1 MSSLSY
7 LGEKLQHLFSSIF
20 LYVSCL
26 CGSTCFL
33 ISSLYRSILFKVN
46 KFFIQLFYFIF
57 ISIFGFLI
65 LRNLNPRHSED
76 FTSTNLDLF
85 FTSVSS
91 ATISSMS
98 TLEMEVFS
106 NSQLIVIT
114 FLMFIGGEV
123 FISMIELYLIRPKF
137 KPWRKNSKIESILS
151 SNNSTTSS
159 PRNSNFNNDDDYNI
173 ELDIVVLPD
182 SPKSIKSD
190 KDKDDFTSS
199 DNNLKYQSI
208 KFLGVVTLV
217 YLLVIN
223 IVGMSLV
230 LMYLAFVSSAKDVLI
245 NKGLNT
251 YIFTIFTTISSF
263 VSCGFV
269 PTNENMMVFSKN
281 SGLLWI
287 LIPLL
292 LVGNALYP
300 MCLRFSIRLM
310 GKLFVSKKREAKYL
324 LKNSR
329 EIGHLHL
336 FSRQHSRLLVV
347 TMFGF
352 ILVQFILFCA
362 LEWNS
367 NGLNGLNSY
376 QRFVG
381 SLFQVVN
388 ARHTGETIV
397 DISTLSPPIL
407 VMFIVMMY
415 LPPYTSFIPV
425 KGVEENTEEYLFGEK
440 QKRGKVVENF
450 IFSQLCY
457 LSLFIVLICITER
470 KKMKDDP
477 LNFNVLNITLEV
489 ISAYGNVGF
498 TTGYSCDRMI
508 NGDQSCKNKWYGFVG
523 KWSDEGKIIIII
535 IMFFG
540 RLKKFNMQ
548 GGKAWKL
555 L

>member
-1 MSSLSY
+1 
-7 LGEKLQHLFSSIF
+7 
-20 LYVSCL
+20 
-26 CGSTCFL
+26 
-33 ISSLYRSILFKVN
+33 
-46 KFFIQLFYFIF
+46 
-57 ISIFGFLI
+57 
-65 LRNLNPRHSED
+65 
-76 FTSTNLDLF
+76 
-85 FTSVSS
+85 
-91 ATISSMS
+91 MS

-151 SNNSTTSS
+151 SSNISTTSS

-173 ELDIVVLPD
+173 ELDIIVLPD
-182 SPKSIKSD
+182 SPKSNKSD
-190 KDKDDFTSS
+190 KDDFASS

-208 KFLGVVTLV
+208 KLRGVVTLV

-223 IVGMSLV
+223 IV
-230 LMYLAFVSSAKDVLI
+230 DVLT

-251 YIFTIFTTISSF
+251 YIFAIFTTISSF
-263 VSCGFV
+263 VSCGFA

-281 SGLLWI
+281 PGLLLI
-287 LIPLL
+287 LVPQVF
-292 LVGNALYP
+292 VGNALYP
-300 MCLRFSIRLM
+300 ICLRFSIRLM

-347 TMFGF
+347 TMLGF
-352 ILVQFILFCA
+352 ILVQFILFCV

-381 SLFQVVN
+381 SLIQVVN
-388 ARHTGETIV
+388 ARHTGGTIV

-425 KGVEENTEEYLFGEK
+425 KGVEENIEEYVFGEK
-440 QKRGKVVENF
+440 QGRGKVVENF
-450 IFSQLCY
+450 ILSQLCY
-457 LSLFIVLICITER
+457 LSLFIILICITE
-470 KKMKDDP
+470 KKKRKDDP
-477 LNFNVLNITLEV
+477 LNFNVFNITLEV
-489 ISAYGNVGF
+489 VSAYGNVGF
-498 TTGYSCDRMI
+498 TTGYSCDTMI
-508 NGDQSCKNKWYGFVG
+508 NGDQTCKNKWYGFVG

-535 IMFFG
+535 LMFFG

-548 GGKAWKL
+548 GGKAWML

>member
-1 MSSLSY
+1 MCVYIYIYLTTLDPKLIEVVVVFLKMSSLSY

-407 VMFIVMMY
+407 VMFIVMM
-415 LPPYTSFIPV
+415 
-425 KGVEENTEEYLFGEK
+425 
-440 QKRGKVVENF
+440 
-450 IFSQLCY
+450 
-457 LSLFIVLICITER
+457 
-470 KKMKDDP
+470 
-477 LNFNVLNITLEV
+477 
-489 ISAYGNVGF
+489 
-498 TTGYSCDRMI
+498 
-508 NGDQSCKNKWYGFVG
+508 
-523 KWSDEGKIIIII
+523 
-535 IMFFG
+535 
-540 RLKKFNMQ
+540 
-548 GGKAWKL
+548 
-555 L
+555 

>member
-7 LGEKLQHLFSSIF
+7 LGKKLQHLCSSIF
-20 LYVSCL
+20 LYVACL

-33 ISSLYRSILFKVN
+33 ISSLYKSILFKVN

-65 LRNLNPRHSED
+65 LKNLNSRSSGD
-76 FTSTNLDLF
+76 FMSRNLDLF
-85 FTSVSS
+85 FTCVSS
-91 ATISSMS
+91 VTVSSMS

-123 FISMIELYLIRPKF
+123 FISMIGLYLVRPKY
-137 KPWRKNSKIESILS
+137 KPWRKDSKIESVLS
-151 SNNSTTSS
+151 STSTS
-159 PRNSNFNNDDDYNI
+159 PRNSNFNDDDYNF

-182 SPKSIKSD
+182 TPKSNNS
-190 KDKDDFTSS
+190 DKDDFASS
-199 DNNLKYQSI
+199 DNYNIKYQAI

-230 LMYLAFVSSAKDVLI
+230 VVYLAYVSSAKDVLR

-251 YIFTIFTTISSF
+251 FTFAIFTTISSF

-281 SGLLWI
+281 SGLLLI
-287 LIPLL
+287 LIPQILF
-292 LVGNALYP
+292 GNTLYP
-300 MCLRFSIRLM
+300 TCLRFSIRLL
-310 GKLFVSKKREAKYL
+310 GKLLVSKKREAKYL

-336 FSRQHSRLLVV
+336 FPRQHSRLLVV
-347 TMFGF
+347 TVFGF
-352 ILVQFILFCA
+352 ILVQFILFGV

-367 NGLNGLNSY
+367 SSLNGLSSY

-397 DISTLSPPIL
+397 DISTLSPAIL
-407 VMFIVMMY
+407 VLFIVMMY

-425 KGVEENTEEYLFGEK
+425 KCVVENQEELFEEK
-440 QKRGKVVENF
+440 QRRGKVVENF
-450 IFSQLCY
+450 ILSQLCY
-457 LSLFIVLICITER
+457 LSFFILLICITER
-470 KKMKDDP
+470 KRMKDDP
-477 LNFNVLNITLEV
+477 LNFNVFNITLEV

-498 TTGYSCDRMI
+498 TTGYSCERMV
-508 NGDQSCKNKWYGFVG
+508 NPDPTCKNKWYGFVG
-523 KWSDEGKIIIII
+523 KWSDQGKIIIII
-535 IMFFG
+535 VMFFG